1 MRIWLINP
9 GEPLPIDKNQR
20 LLRTGKLAYELKK
33 NHEIIWFSSKFNH
46 FTKNFRNKDEIE
58 TDGIKY
64 IFINSIGYKNNLSI
78 KRVLDHIIL
87 GFNLLFKAFTLKRP
101 DLVITSYPP
110 IETSFLI
117 MLFCKIKKIKIICD
131 VRDLWPY
138 TFPHLFKKSLYKL
151 LCNIIIFPWIIF
163 SKIIFKNTRLITIS
177 EGFSSWLQKKTKKKV
192 DTIYLSYEKK
202 KVEKI
207 DLKFKDLNL
216 NEDDFVICY
225 IGNFSKIKFN
235 FNFLTNSADEIFHI
249 SKKIKFILC
258 GDLNNLD
265 IDYEN
270 KFKNIYFYNWIN
282 RNEVRKLLSLSKVG
296 LAPYNDLWDFNLSI
310 PNKISEYLCYE
321 LPVLSSLK
329 GDSYKLI
336 EKYNCGINYD
346 PKNKKDFLKIIEDL
360 FLNKGYYKGLKQGA
374 IEASKNFNDDN
385 VISKMQ
391 KIVLE

>member
-58 TDGIKY
+58 NDGIKY

-163 SKIIFKNTRLITIS
+163 SKIIFKNTKLITIS

-207 DLKFKDLNL
+207 
-216 NEDDFVICY
+216 
-225 IGNFSKIKFN
+225 
-235 FNFLTNSADEIFHI
+235 
-249 SKKIKFILC
+249 
-258 GDLNNLD
+258 
-265 IDYEN
+265 
-270 KFKNIYFYNWIN
+270 WQ
-282 RNEVRKLLSLSKVG
+282 
-296 LAPYNDLWDFNLSI
+296 
-310 PNKISEYLCYE
+310 KISDFAN
-321 LPVLSSLK
+321 PVTVFIFVCTPNNRLFR
-329 GDSYKLI
+329 I
-336 EKYNCGINYD
+336 ERK
-346 PKNKKDFLKIIEDL
+346 
-360 FLNKGYYKGLKQGA
+360 
-374 IEASKNFNDDN
+374 
-385 VISKMQ
+385 
-391 KIVLE
+391 

>member
-58 TDGIKY
+58 NDGIKY

-163 SKIIFKNTRLITIS
+163 SKIIFKNTKLITIS

-216 NEDDFVICY
+216 NEDDFVICF

-265 IDYEN
+265 IDYKN

-282 RNEVRKLLSLSKVG
+282 RDEVRKLLSLSKVG
-296 LAPYNDLWDFNLSI
+296 LAPYNDLWDFKLSI

-346 PKNKKDFLKIIEDL
+346 LKNKKDFLKIIEDL
-360 FLNKGYYKGLKQGA
+360 FLNKGYYEGLKQGA

-385 VISKMQ
+385 VISKMR